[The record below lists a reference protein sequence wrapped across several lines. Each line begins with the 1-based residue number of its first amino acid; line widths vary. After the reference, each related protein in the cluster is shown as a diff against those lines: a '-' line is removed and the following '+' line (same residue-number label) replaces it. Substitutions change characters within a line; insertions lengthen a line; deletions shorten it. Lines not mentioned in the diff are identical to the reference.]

1 MSEPRIH
8 RVSKRDENIVLA
20 VDEYRPA
27 GDALAHAIFLPG
39 FGSIRRGEKATRLGR
54 ELPARGVR
62 FLSLDFQGLGD
73 SEGEFRSLTLRRQFD
88 DYTGV
93 RDQLLHATRHVI
105 VGSSM
110 GGLVGCLAAAA
121 DPEHVAGLV
130 LIAPA
135 FGFRERFERRVGPAA
150 LAQWERTNSLPYR
163 GEFFDVDLAFD
174 LLRDARS
181 IDELELCAR
190 LTQPVLVIH
199 GDADETVPFAE
210 SERAVAAMRAPVELL
225 RIPGG
230 SHRLE
235 RHLDLLTERVGAFLE
250 GVERRT
256 RASG

>member
-8 RVSKRDENIVLA
+8 RVAKRSDGVVLA
-20 VDEYRPA
+20 VDEYGATPEA
-27 GDALAHAIFLPG
+27 NAHAIFLPG

-73 SEGEFRSLTLRRQFD
+73 SKGEFRTLTLRRQFD
-88 DYTGV
+88 DYAGV
-93 RDQLLHATRHVI
+93 RDQLLPATRHVI

-110 GGLVGCLAAAA
+110 GGLVACLAAAA
-121 DPEHVAGLV
+121 DPRHVSGLV

-135 FGFRERFERRVGPAA
+135 FGFRERFERRLGPAA
-150 LAQWERTNSLPYR
+150 LAQWELTNSLPYR
-163 GEFFDVDLAFD
+163 GEFFDVDLSFD

-181 IDELELCAR
+181 IDELELCSR
-190 LTQPVLVIH
+190 ITQPVLLIH
-199 GDADETVPFAE
+199 GDADETVPFSE

-235 RHLDLLTERVGAFLE
+235 RHLDLLAERVGSFVE
-250 GVERRT
+250 SVERRN
-256 RASG
+256 G